1 MHSDQIRL
9 GKQADRE
16 MSIAQF
22 LKAHDE
28 LPYNLSF
35 ISELATALRDTSVI

>member
-1 MHSDQIRL
+1 MVN
-9 GKQADRE
+9 KAYRE
-16 MSIAQF
+16 MIIAQF

-35 ISELATALRDTSVI
+35 ISEIATALRDTLVI